1 MTCAAPA
8 RAAAPVATPAAVQG
22 WLLLAMVLWG
32 VNVSAVKVLTVS
44 FEPLTLAALRMVVAC
59 VALSAIVLWRR
70 GGLPVLTARQM
81 VVMTACAFLMV
92 YANQI
97 LFAQGLSRSTA
108 TNGALIMAL
117 SPLVSA
123 LMAALVFRERFTPRR
138 MLGVALGFG
147 GVAAVVLSHP
157 GAGLSS
163 AGIGDLMLALAV
175 VSFAVGGV
183 GVQRLA
189 RQMDALSISWVIY
202 MIGALMLVVHAVLG
216 PSRLGAAQLF
226 PGAPGAPGSWP
237 WALVLFSGIAAT
249 AAGNLIW
256 NRAIAV
262 IGMARTAVFLY
273 WVPVFG
279 VGFAAL
285 LLGEA
290 LTWWHL
296 FGFAAVMTGTWLGTR
311 PAVVAV
317 PVRPS

>member
-1 MTCAAPA
+1 MNQPAPSHG
-8 RAAAPVATPAAVQG
+8 ATPASVQG
-22 WLLLAMVLWG
+22 WMLLAMLVWG
-32 VNVSAVKVLTVS
+32 VNVSAVKALTGS
-44 FEPLTLAALRMVVAC
+44 FETLPLAALRMGVAC
-59 VALSAIVLWRR
+59 IALSAIVLWRR
-70 GGLPVLTARQM
+70 GGVPRLTARQLA
-81 VVMTACAFLMV
+81 VMAGCAFLMV
-92 YANQI
+92 YGNQI
-97 LFAQGLSRSTA
+97 LFAQGLLRSTA

-123 LMAALVFRERFTPRR
+123 LMAALVFGERFTARR
-138 MLGVALGFG
+138 MVGVALGFA

-163 AGIGDLMLALAV
+163 AGIGDLMLALSV

-189 RQMDALSISWVIY
+189 RQVDPLSISWVIY
-202 MIGALMLVVHAVLG
+202 LIGTFMLVVHTLLG

-226 PGAPGAPGSWP
+226 PGLWP

-256 NRAIAV
+256 NRAISV
-262 IGMARTAVFLY
+262 IGVARTAVFLY

-279 VGFAAL
+279 VLFAAL
-285 LLGEA
+285 LLGEV

-296 FGFAAVMTGTWLGTR
+296 FGFAAVMSGTWLGTR
-311 PAVVAV
+311 PVAA
-317 PVRPS
+317 PAP

>member
-1 MTCAAPA
+1 MKQSTP
-8 RAAAPVATPAAVQG
+8 PPGATPAAVQG
-22 WLLLAMVLWG
+22 WMLLAMVLWG
-32 VNVSAVKVLTVS
+32 VNVSAVKALTTS
-44 FEPLTLAALRMVVAC
+44 FESLPLAALRMAVAC

-70 GGLPVLTARQM
+70 GGVPALGARQLAA
-81 VVMTACAFLMV
+81 MTGCAFLMV

-97 LFAQGLSRSTA
+97 LFAQGLLRSTA

-123 LMAALVFRERFTPRR
+123 LMAALVFRESLTPRR
-138 MLGVALGFG
+138 MLGVALGFA

-157 GAGLSS
+157 GAGLSR
-163 AGIGDLMLALAV
+163 AGIGDLMLALGV
-175 VSFAVGGV
+175 VSFAIGGV

-189 RQMDALSISWVIY
+189 RQVDPLSISWVIY
-202 MIGALMLVVHAVLG
+202 MIGTAMLVLHTLLG
-216 PSRLGAAQLF
+216 PSRLGAAELF
-226 PGAPGAPGSWP
+226 PGAWP

-256 NRAIAV
+256 NRAISV
-262 IGMARTAVFLY
+262 IGVARTAVFLY

-279 VGFAAL
+279 VAFAAL

-296 FGFAAVMTGTWLGTR
+296 LGFVAVMSGTWLGTR
-311 PAVVAV
+311 PAATAVA
-317 PVRPS
+317 P

>member
-1 MTCAAPA
+1 MKQSTP
-8 RAAAPVATPAAVQG
+8 PPGATPAAVQG
-22 WLLLAMVLWG
+22 WMLLAMVLWG
-32 VNVSAVKVLTVS
+32 VNVSAVKALTTS
-44 FEPLTLAALRMVVAC
+44 FESLPLAALRMAVAC

-70 GGLPVLTARQM
+70 GGVPALGARQLAA
-81 VVMTACAFLMV
+81 MTGCAFLMV

-97 LFAQGLSRSTA
+97 LFAQGLLRSTA

-123 LMAALVFRERFTPRR
+123 LMAALVFRESLTPRR
-138 MLGVALGFG
+138 MLGVALGFA

-157 GAGLSS
+157 GAGLSR
-163 AGIGDLMLALAV
+163 AGIGDLMLALGV
-175 VSFAVGGV
+175 VSFAIGGV

-189 RQMDALSISWVIY
+189 QQIDPLSISWVIY
-202 MIGALMLVVHAVLG
+202 MIGTAMLVLHTLLG
-216 PSRLGAAQLF
+216 PSRLGAAELF
-226 PGAPGAPGSWP
+226 PGAWP

-256 NRAIAV
+256 NRAISV
-262 IGMARTAVFLY
+262 IGVARTAVFLY

-279 VGFAAL
+279 VAFAAL

-296 FGFAAVMTGTWLGTR
+296 LGFVAVMSGTWLGTR
-311 PAVVAV
+311 PAATAVA
-317 PVRPS
+317 P

>member
-1 MTCAAPA
+1 MKQSTP
-8 RAAAPVATPAAVQG
+8 PPGATPAAVQG
-22 WLLLAMVLWG
+22 WMLLAMVLWG
-32 VNVSAVKVLTVS
+32 VNVSAVKALTTS
-44 FEPLTLAALRMVVAC
+44 FESLPLAALRMAVAC

-70 GGLPVLTARQM
+70 GGVPALGARQLAA
-81 VVMTACAFLMV
+81 MTGCAFLMV

-97 LFAQGLSRSTA
+97 LFAQGLLRSTA

-123 LMAALVFRERFTPRR
+123 LMAALVFRESLTPRR
-138 MLGVALGFG
+138 MLGVALGFA

-157 GAGLSS
+157 GAGLSR
-163 AGIGDLMLALAV
+163 AGIGDLMLALGV
-175 VSFAVGGV
+175 VSFAIGGV

-189 RQMDALSISWVIY
+189 RQVDPLSISWVIY
-202 MIGALMLVVHAVLG
+202 MIGTAMLVLHTLLG
-216 PSRLGAAQLF
+216 PSRLGTAELF
-226 PGAPGAPGSWP
+226 PGAWP

-256 NRAIAV
+256 NRAISV
-262 IGMARTAVFLY
+262 IGVARTAVFLY

-279 VGFAAL
+279 VAFAAL

-296 FGFAAVMTGTWLGTR
+296 LGFVAVMSGTWLGTR
-311 PAVVAV
+311 PAATAVA
-317 PVRPS
+317 P

>member
-1 MTCAAPA
+1 M
-8 RAAAPVATPAAVQG
+8 
-22 WLLLAMVLWG
+22 LLAMVLWG
-32 VNVSAVKVLTVS
+32 VNVSAVKALTTS
-44 FEPLTLAALRMVVAC
+44 FESLPLASLRMAVAC

-70 GGLPVLTARQM
+70 GGVPALGARQLAA
-81 VVMTACAFLMV
+81 MTGCAFLMV

-97 LFAQGLSRSTA
+97 LFAQGLLRSTA

-123 LMAALVFRERFTPRR
+123 LMAALVFRESLTPRR
-138 MLGVALGFG
+138 MLGVALGFA

-157 GAGLSS
+157 GAGLSR
-163 AGIGDLMLALAV
+163 AGIGDLMLALGV
-175 VSFAVGGV
+175 VSFAIGGV

-189 RQMDALSISWVIY
+189 RQIDPLSISWVIY
-202 MIGALMLVVHAVLG
+202 MIGTAMLVLHTLLG
-216 PSRLGAAQLF
+216 PSRLGAAELF
-226 PGAPGAPGSWP
+226 PGAWP

-256 NRAIAV
+256 NRAISV
-262 IGMARTAVFLY
+262 IGVARTAVFLY

-279 VGFAAL
+279 VAFAAL

-296 FGFAAVMTGTWLGTR
+296 LGFVAVMSGTWLGTR
-311 PAVVAV
+311 PAATAVA
-317 PVRPS
+317 P

>member
-1 MTCAAPA
+1 MIQPAPSHG
-8 RAAAPVATPAAVQG
+8 ATPASVQG
-22 WLLLAMVLWG
+22 WMLLAMLVWG
-32 VNVSAVKVLTVS
+32 VNVSVVKALTTS
-44 FEPLTLAALRMVVAC
+44 FETLPLSALRMGVAC
-59 VALSAIVLWRR
+59 CALSAIVLWRR
-70 GGLPVLTARQM
+70 GGIPKLTARQLA
-81 VVMTACAFLMV
+81 VMAGCAFLMV
-92 YANQI
+92 YGNQI
-97 LFAQGLSRSTA
+97 LFAQGLLRSTA

-123 LMAALVFRERFTPRR
+123 LMAALVFGERFTPRR
-138 MLGVALGFG
+138 MAGVALGFM

-163 AGIGDLMLALAV
+163 AGIGDLMLALSV

-189 RQMDALSISWVIY
+189 RQIDPLSISWVIY
-202 MIGALMLVVHAVLG
+202 VIGTLMLVVHTVLG
-216 PSRLGAAQLF
+216 PSRLGTAQLF
-226 PGAPGAPGSWP
+226 PGAWP

-256 NRAIAV
+256 NRAISV
-262 IGMARTAVFLY
+262 IGVARTAVFLY

-279 VGFAAL
+279 VLFAAL
-285 LLGEA
+285 LLGEV

-311 PAVVAV
+311 PVAA
-317 PVRPS
+317 PAP

>member
-1 MTCAAPA
+1 VNRRSPSSG
-8 RAAAPVATPAAVQG
+8 ATPAAVQG
-22 WLLLAMVLWG
+22 WMLLAMVLWG
-32 VNVSAVKVLTVS
+32 VNVSAVKALTAS
-44 FEPLTLAALRMVVAC
+44 FEPLTLAALRMAVAC
-59 VALSAIVLWRR
+59 LALSAIVLWRR
-70 GGLPVLTARQM
+70 GGLPALGARQFAAL
-81 VVMTACAFLMV
+81 TGCAFLMV

-97 LFAQGLSRSTA
+97 LFAQGLQRSTA

-123 LMAALVFRERFTPRR
+123 LMAALVFGERFTPRR
-138 MLGVALGFG
+138 MLGVVLGFA
-147 GVAAVVLSHP
+147 GVVAVVLSHP

-163 AGIGDLMLALAV
+163 AGIGDLMLALSVA
-175 VSFAVGGV
+175 SFAVGGV

-189 RQMDALSISWVIY
+189 RQVDPLSISWFIYVI
-202 MIGALMLVVHAVLG
+202 GTLMLVVHAVLG
-216 PSRLGAAQLF
+216 PSRLGTAQLF
-226 PGAPGAPGSWP
+226 PGAWP

-256 NRAIAV
+256 NRAISV
-262 IGMARTAVFLY
+262 IGVARTAVFLY

-285 LLGEA
+285 LLGET

-311 PAVVAV
+311 PT
-317 PVRPS
+317 PSS

>member
-1 MTCAAPA
+1 MKQSTP
-8 RAAAPVATPAAVQG
+8 PPGATPAAVQG
-22 WLLLAMVLWG
+22 WMLLAMVLWG
-32 VNVSAVKVLTVS
+32 VNVSAVKALTTS
-44 FEPLTLAALRMVVAC
+44 FESLPLAALRMAVAC

-70 GGLPVLTARQM
+70 GGVPALGARQLAA
-81 VVMTACAFLMV
+81 MTGCAFLMV

-97 LFAQGLSRSTA
+97 LFAQGLLRSTA

-123 LMAALVFRERFTPRR
+123 LMAALVFRESLTPRR
-138 MLGVALGFG
+138 MLGVALGFA

-157 GAGLSS
+157 GAGLSR
-163 AGIGDLMLALAV
+163 AGIGDLMLALGV
-175 VSFAVGGV
+175 VSFAIGGV

-189 RQMDALSISWVIY
+189 RQIDPLSISWVIY
-202 MIGALMLVVHAVLG
+202 MIGTAMLVLHTLLG
-216 PSRLGAAQLF
+216 PSRLGAAELF
-226 PGAPGAPGSWP
+226 PGAWP

-256 NRAIAV
+256 NRAISV
-262 IGMARTAVFLY
+262 IGVARTAVFLY

-279 VGFAAL
+279 VAFAAL

-296 FGFAAVMTGTWLGTR
+296 LGFVAVMSGTWLGTR
-311 PAVVAV
+311 PAATAVA
-317 PVRPS
+317 P

>member
-1 MTCAAPA
+1 
-8 RAAAPVATPAAVQG
+8 VSSHSATPAAVQG
-22 WLLLAMVLWG
+22 WMLLAMVVWG
-32 VNVSAVKVLTVS
+32 VNVSAVKALTAS
-44 FEPLTLAALRMVVAC
+44 FEPLTLAALRMAVAC

-70 GGLPVLTARQM
+70 GGVPLLSARQLA
-81 VVMTACAFLMV
+81 VMAGCAFLMV

-97 LFAQGLSRSTA
+97 LFAQGLLRSTA

-123 LMAALVFRERFTPRR
+123 LMAALVFGERFTPRR
-138 MLGVALGFG
+138 MLGVALGFA

-163 AGIGDLMLALAV
+163 AGIGDLMLALSV
-175 VSFAVGGV
+175 VSFAVGGA

-189 RQMDALSISWVIY
+189 RQVDPLSISWVIY
-202 MIGALMLVVHAVLG
+202 LIGTLMLVVHTLLG

-226 PGAPGAPGSWP
+226 AGAWP

-256 NRAIAV
+256 NRAISV

-285 LLGEA
+285 LLGET

-296 FGFAAVMTGTWLGTR
+296 AGFVAVMTGTWLGTR
-311 PAVVAV
+311 PAAA
-317 PVRPS
+317 S

>member
-1 MTCAAPA
+1 M
-8 RAAAPVATPAAVQG
+8 
-22 WLLLAMVLWG
+22 LLAMVLWG
-32 VNVSAVKVLTVS
+32 VNVSAVKALTTS
-44 FEPLTLAALRMVVAC
+44 FESLPLASLRMAVAC

-70 GGLPVLTARQM
+70 GGVPALGARQLAA
-81 VVMTACAFLMV
+81 MTGCAFLMV

-97 LFAQGLSRSTA
+97 LFAQGLLRSTA

-123 LMAALVFRERFTPRR
+123 LMAALVFRESLTPRR
-138 MLGVALGFG
+138 MLGVALGFA

-157 GAGLSS
+157 GAGLSR
-163 AGIGDLMLALAV
+163 AGIGDLMLALGV
-175 VSFAVGGV
+175 VSFAIGGV

-189 RQMDALSISWVIY
+189 RQIDPLSISWVIY
-202 MIGALMLVVHAVLG
+202 MIGTAMLVLHTLLG
-216 PSRLGAAQLF
+216 PSRLGAAELF
-226 PGAPGAPGSWP
+226 PGAWP

-256 NRAIAV
+256 NRAISV
-262 IGMARTAVFLY
+262 IGVARTAVFLY

-279 VGFAAL
+279 VAFAAL

-296 FGFAAVMTGTWLGTR
+296 LGFVAVMSGTWLGTR
-311 PAVVAV
+311 PDATAVA
-317 PVRPS
+317 P